1 MLGAML
7 VAHGVADPV
16 RLQLAILA
24 HQVLLG
30 RLGLLYAQISC
41 AVDHAP
47 EIGLLA
53 GLALVEAACIHGQP
67 GQVLIERAARR
78 TESLVLV
85 QPLRL
90 GYFQGERPDLNPE
103 LSVGRNL
110 LRKLETVYV
119 LFAAGALQV
128 GEGDAQGVPLVLQQ
142 LPHAIRMV
150 CVAALKDHTGGV
162 GQLARVTYRTK
173 FIG

>member
-1 MLGAML
+1 ML

-90 GYFQGERPDLNPE
+90 GHFQGE
-103 LSVGRNL
+103 
-110 LRKLETVYV
+110 
-119 LFAAGALQV
+119 
-128 GEGDAQGVPLVLQQ
+128 
-142 LPHAIRMV
+142 
-150 CVAALKDHTGGV
+150 
-162 GQLARVTYRTK
+162 
-173 FIG
+173 